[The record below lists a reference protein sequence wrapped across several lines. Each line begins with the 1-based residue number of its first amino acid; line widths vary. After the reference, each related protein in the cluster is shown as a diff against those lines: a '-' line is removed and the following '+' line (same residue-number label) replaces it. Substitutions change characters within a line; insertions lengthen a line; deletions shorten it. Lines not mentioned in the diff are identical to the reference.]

1 MDYSI
6 LNNDK
11 VIIFGGVDS
20 WQRKVKVRL
29 PNITLIDG
37 NLDFDKRLI
46 KNADIIF
53 INVKAKLYHGLYYK
67 AKKVIKENNI
77 ATYYI
82 STTNIDFT
90 LKEMHNKLLS
100 ISTHK

>member
-20 WQRKVKVRL
+20 WQRKVKARL

-37 NLDFDKRLI
+37 NLNFDKRLI
-46 KNADIIF
+46 KNANIIF
-53 INVKAKLYHGLYYK
+53 INVKAKLYHGLYYR
-67 AKKVIKENNI
+67 AKSVIKENNI
-77 ATYYI
+77 TVKYI
-82 STTNIDFT
+82 ATTNIDFT
-90 LKEMHNKLLS
+90 LKEMYNALINS
-100 ISTHK
+100 G